1 MTRDKIH
8 TMRKYQNPNTCAKSG
23 VVLFLAFFILVSAG
37 SVKPARAQTFKL
49 TRQTF
54 ASMAVQAQGASMTI
68 RGVGGWNHL
77 GTMNSETYH
86 MGLVTPV
93 LMPSGPESLPED
105 YELSQNFPNPFNQS
119 TRFIFKVPVA
129 SRIKV
134 EIYTLLGQRIRTL
147 VSDFRAPGVY
157 SILFDGRDHRGQ
169 PLSSGLYLCQLTA
182 DNFQQTIKFTLVR

>member
-1 MTRDKIH
+1 MTSDKIH
-8 TMRKYQNPNTCAKSG
+8 TMRKYQISDNGAKSG
-23 VVLFLAFFILVSAG
+23 MVLFLTFFILCIAECVT
-37 SVKPARAQTFKL
+37 PLNAQTFKL

-54 ASMAVQAQGASMTI
+54 ASMAVQVQGPSLAM

-93 LMPSGPESLPED
+93 LMPAGPVSLPE
-105 YELSQNFPNPFNQS
+105 YFELSQNFPNPFNAS

-157 SILFDGRDHRGQ
+157 SFLFDGRDHRGQ
-169 PLSSGLYLCQLTA
+169 PLSSGLYLCQMTA
-182 DNFQQTIKFTLVR
+182 ENFQQTIKFTLVR